1 MNFVG
6 GVLSKDEAK
15 QGIQQSSPLHV
26 GVSRIQY
33 FKIADPTDAPD
44 PADPADPPY
53 QVSEQGGSGPTFHTR
68 RGPG

>member
-1 MNFVG
+1 VNFVG

-44 PADPADPPY
+44 PADP
-53 QVSEQGGSGPTFHTR
+53 E
-68 RGPG
+68 